1 MKLEIIYLDNTA
13 SRFRKMLNPQ
23 VRWLET
29 ILKPKGDIEIFVVS
43 GRRMHRLNKQFL
55 GKDRSTNVLSFPKPK
70 KFPGPKWGE
79 IFLDPAYIRSH
90 QEDLSLM
97 LVHGILHVLGY
108 DHKTK
113 RDRIK
118 MEKREQ
124 SLLKGLK
131 HVA

>member
-1 MKLEIIYLDNTA
+1 MKLEVIYLDKTA
-13 SRFRKMLNPQ
+13 PRFRKILNPQ

-29 ILKPKGDIEIFVVS
+29 IIKPKGDIEIFVIS
-43 GRRMHRLNKQFL
+43 SHRMHRLNKQFL

-70 KFPGPKWGE
+70 NFPGPKWGE
-79 IFLDPAYIRSH
+79 IFLDPVYIQRH

-108 DHKTK
+108 NHKRK
-113 RDRIK
+113 HDRIK

-131 HVA
+131 HVT